1 MSGAVAGP
9 APSDNGPAPPA
20 GDGSAGGGG
29 GAGRDPGRHRP
40 ATRPPGT
47 HPPLVNLANLLTAL
61 RLVLVPVFAVTLVA
75 ARHDSTLWRL
85 VAAALFAAAS
95 VTDFYDGKIARAR
108 DLVTPFGAVA
118 DPIADKALT
127 GAALIGLSALDLLPW
142 WVTIVVIAREL
153 GVTAL
158 RFWVIRHGV
167 MAASRGG
174 KLKTLLQVMA
184 IFWYLLPLT
193 GVAALPGRI
202 VMGVAVI
209 VTVVTG
215 GDYVLRALRLRRGA
229 RERLRPDDAR
239 NRRP

>member
-9 APSDNGPAPPA
+9 VPSDNGPAPPGEGPSDAAAKA
-20 GDGSAGGGG
+20 GAN
-29 GAGRDPGRHRP
+29 GRTP
-40 ATRPPGT
+40 RPPGT
-47 HPPLVNLANLLTAL
+47 HPPLLNLANLLTAL
-61 RLVLVPVFAVTLVA
+61 RLVLVPVFVVTMVA
-75 ARHDSTLWRL
+75 ARDESTVWRL
-85 VAAALFAAAS
+85 VAATLFAAAS
-95 VTDFYDGKIARAR
+95 ITDFYDGKIARAR

-127 GAALIGLSALDLLPW
+127 GAALLGLSALDLLPW
-142 WVTIVVIAREL
+142 WVTVVIIVREV

-167 MAASRGG
+167 IAASRGG

-184 IFWYLLPLT
+184 IIWYLLPLT
-193 GVAALPGRI
+193 GLAALPGRI
-202 VMGVAVI
+202 VMGAAVI

-229 RERLRPDDAR
+229 REPSGPERPA
-239 NRRP
+239 

>member
-1 MSGAVAGP
+1 MSGA
-9 APSDNGPAPPA
+9 
-20 GDGSAGGGG
+20 
-29 GAGRDPGRHRP
+29 
-40 ATRPPGT
+40 RPPGT

-61 RLVLVPVFAVTLVA
+61 RLVLVPVFAVTMVA
-75 ARHDSTLWRL
+75 ARHDSTIWRL

-127 GAALIGLSALDLLPW
+127 GAALVGLSALDLLPW
-142 WVTIVVIAREL
+142 WVTIVIIVREL

-167 MAASRGG
+167 IAASRGG

-184 IFWYLLPLT
+184 ILWYLLPLT

-202 VMGVAVI
+202 MMGAAVI

-215 GDYVLRALRLRRGA
+215 GDYVLRALRLRRA
-229 RERLRPDDAR
+229 S
-239 NRRP
+239 